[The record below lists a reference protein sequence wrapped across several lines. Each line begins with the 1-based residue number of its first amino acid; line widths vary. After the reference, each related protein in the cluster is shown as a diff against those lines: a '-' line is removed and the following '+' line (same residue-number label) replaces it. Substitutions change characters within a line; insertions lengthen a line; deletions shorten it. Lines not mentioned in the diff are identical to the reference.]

1 MKPLYCEYTIDRSKV
16 IFYYTADDRVDFRDL
31 LKVLTPEFAMRVELR
46 QIGPREAARC
56 VGGLGSCGRPLCCA
70 THLRDFNVVTMKMA
84 KDQQMSLNTTKISGA
99 CGKLMCCIAYESE
112 LYQEIKRKCRRSI
125 PGSKHRHVICAKSS
139 VWTFEKTV
147 KTLEGEA
154 IVPVTHPLHDV
165 ELIKDKDN
173 REIKEKNHEYE
184 GSNQ

>member
-70 THLRDFNVVTMKMA
+70 THLRGF
-84 KDQQMSLNTTKISGA
+84 Q
-99 CGKLMCCIAYESE
+99 CG
-112 LYQEIKRKCRRSI
+112 
-125 PGSKHRHVICAKSS
+125 
-139 VWTFEKTV
+139 
-147 KTLEGEA
+147 
-154 IVPVTHPLHDV
+154 
-165 ELIKDKDN
+165 
-173 REIKEKNHEYE
+173 NHENGQRPANEFEYHQ
-184 GSNQ
+184 NQRSLR